1 MDIRYLIK
9 RIRSEVKHARD
20 GRIDVRYVRTEDLIA
35 LCDEVERLERDL
47 ELAKQDW
54 TA

>member
-1 MDIRYLIK
+1 MDIRNLIK
-9 RIRSEVKHARD
+9 RIRYDIKWARYARVD
-20 GRIDVRYVRTEDLIA
+20 VRTEDLIA
-35 LCDEVERLERDL
+35 LCDEIERLERDL